1 MDSCQP
7 ENLAAAPIVLWRALP
22 GQGRTLP
29 LVRSNLPDVHPA
41 LGTHQ
46 ILFRL
51 LRSFPANL
59 LDLVVI
65 GVYFLATILVGWL
78 FRRKAHSPSEFFH
91 AARTLPTAVTAIAFL
106 AANCGALEIVG
117 IVSASAKYGAKT
129 LHFYWI
135 GAIPA
140 MLFLALCMMP
150 IYMRSRALTVPE
162 FLKLRFN
169 ESTRT
174 LNIVCCGIMMI
185 LVSGISLY
193 ALSQV
198 LRTFLGWS
206 FTQTTLTAAAIVFL
220 YVSLGGLSAT
230 MYNEVIQF
238 GLIILGIFPLVFF
251 ILRDF
256 HGWDGIASHL
266 QPSMRHTWVGLP
278 FASPHAYPMD
288 VLGISMGL
296 GFVLS
301 FGYWCTD
308 FVLIQRALAARTT
321 AGVIHTPLIA
331 AAVKIFFPVLLV
343 LPGLAA
349 AILFRTREGF
359 NYDQALPSLM
369 IRYYRHGLLGL
380 GITAILASLMS
391 GLAGNINALVTI
403 WIHDVYRA
411 IVAPNRS
418 DGHYVLMGRFS
429 TLAAILLSIATGY
442 LALSFNNL
450 MDYLQLLF
458 SLFNAPLL
466 ATFLLGMF
474 TTWATPKAGFWGLL
488 FGVVSSIAHNFAY
501 RMHWITYGSDMS
513 ANFYGAILAWASC
526 FLLTALLSAFTPA
539 RSREEL
545 ANLTCWTGTHQGI
558 RMPKTALALA
568 FVTFATCLFLSVVFR

>member
-1 MDSCQP
+1 MQS
-7 ENLAAAPIVLWRALP
+7 L
-22 GQGRTLP
+22 
-29 LVRSNLPDVHPA
+29 HP
-41 LGTHQ
+41 
-46 ILFRL
+46 
-51 LRSFPANL
+51 SS
-59 LDLVVI
+59 LDLTII
-65 GVYFLATILVGWL
+65 GGYFAATILVGWL
-78 FRRKAHSPSEFFH
+78 FRQKANSTSDFFH
-91 AARTLPTAVTAIAFL
+91 AARTLPTAITAIAFV

-140 MLFLALCMMP
+140 MLFLSLCMIP

-174 LNIVCCGIMMI
+174 LNIVCSGIMMI

-193 ALSQV
+193 ALAQV

-206 FTQTTLTAAAIVFL
+206 FTQTTLSAAAIVCV
-220 YVSLGGLSAT
+220 YVSLGGLTAT

-238 GLIILGIFPLVFF
+238 ALIVLGLLPLVFF

-256 HGWDGIASHL
+256 HGISGLASNL
-266 QPSMRHTWVGLP
+266 EPSMRHTWVGLP
-278 FASPHAYPMD
+278 LANPHAFPMD
-288 VLGISMGL
+288 VVGVSMGL

-321 AGVIHTPLIA
+321 DGVFNTPLFA
-331 AAVKIFFPVLLV
+331 AFVKLFFPALV
-343 LPGLAA
+343 VIPGLAA
-349 AILFRTREGF
+349 AALFSAKSEFR
-359 NYDQALPSLM
+359 YDQALPALM
-369 IRYYRHGLLGL
+369 MRYYRHGLLGF

-391 GLAGNINALVTI
+391 GLAGNINALTTI
-403 WIHDVYRA
+403 WTHDIYRA
-411 IVAPNRS
+411 SIAPERT
-418 DGHYVLMGRFS
+418 DRHYILMGRLF
-429 TLAAILLSIATGY
+429 TLVAILLSIGTAY
-442 LALSFNNL
+442 FALSFSNI

-466 ATFLLGMF
+466 ATFLVGMF

-488 FGVVSSIAHNFAY
+488 LGTLSSIAHNVAY
-501 RMHWITYGSDMS
+501 RMHWIRYGSDMN
-513 ANFYGAILAWASC
+513 ANFYGAILAFVSC
-526 FLLTALLSAFTPA
+526 FAITALLSFFTTA
-539 RSREEL
+539 KSHDEL
-545 ANLTCWTGTHQGI
+545 SNLTYWTATHRGI
-558 RMPKTALALA
+558 RIPKTSFMLASLAL
-568 FVTFATCLFLSVVFR
+568 VICIFLSILFR

>member
-1 MDSCQP
+1 M
-7 ENLAAAPIVLWRALP
+7 
-22 GQGRTLP
+22 
-29 LVRSNLPDVHPA
+29 
-41 LGTHQ
+41 
-46 ILFRL
+46 
-51 LRSFPANL
+51 RSFPPNSV
-59 LDLVVI
+59 DLAII
-65 GVYFLATILVGWL
+65 GVYFAATILVGWF
-78 FRRKAHSPSEFFH
+78 FRRKAHSSSEFFH

-150 IYMRSRALTVPE
+150 IYMQSRALTVPE

-169 ESTRT
+169 EATRT

-220 YVSLGGLSAT
+220 YVSLSGLTAT

-238 GLIILGIFPLVFF
+238 VLIILGLLPLVFF
-251 ILRDF
+251 ILHDF
-256 HGWDGIASHL
+256 HGLAGIASHL
-266 QPSMRHTWVGLP
+266 EPSMRHTWIGVP
-278 FASPHAYPMD
+278 FVSPHTSGMD
-288 VLGISMGL
+288 VFGISMGL

-308 FVLIQRALAARTT
+308 FVLIQRALAARSTT
-321 AGVIHTPLIA
+321 GVINTPLIA
-331 AAVKIFFPVLLV
+331 SAVKLFFPVLVV

-349 AILFRTREGF
+349 AVLFHSELGF
-359 NYDQALPSLM
+359 NYDQALPALM
-369 IRYYRHGLLGL
+369 MRYYRHGLLGF

-403 WIHDVYRA
+403 WTHDVYRA
-411 IVAPNRS
+411 TLAPNES
-418 DGHYVLMGRFS
+418 DDHYVAVGRLF
-429 TLAAILLSIATGY
+429 TLVAILLSIATAY

-488 FGVVSSIAHNFAY
+488 FGTLSSITHNFAY
-501 RMHWITYGSDMS
+501 RMHWITYGSDMT
-513 ANFYGAILAWASC
+513 ANFYGAIFAWTSC
-526 FLLTALLSAFTPA
+526 FLVTAFLSAFTPA
-539 RSREEL
+539 RSLEEL
-545 ANLTCWTGTHQGI
+545 AELTCWTVTHRGI
-558 RMPKTALALA
+558 RIPKASLFLA
-568 FVTFATCLFLSVVFR
+568 FAALVICLFLSIIFR

>member
-1 MDSCQP
+1 MHTLTPNSAD
-7 ENLAAAPIVLWRALP
+7 LA
-22 GQGRTLP
+22 
-29 LVRSNLPDVHPA
+29 
-41 LGTHQ
+41 
-46 ILFRL
+46 
-51 LRSFPANL
+51 
-59 LDLVVI
+59 VI
-65 GVYFLATILVGWL
+65 SLYFVATILVGWF
-78 FRRKAHSPSEFFH
+78 FRKKAQSSSEFFH
-91 AARTLPTAVTAIAFL
+91 AARTLPAAITSIAFL

-117 IVSASAKYGAKT
+117 IVSATAKYGAKT

-140 MLFLALCMMP
+140 MLFLALGMMP
-150 IYMRSRALTVPE
+150 IYMRSQALTVPE

-169 ESTRT
+169 EATRT
-174 LNIVCCGIMMI
+174 LNIICCGVMMI

-220 YVSLGGLSAT
+220 YVSLGGLTAT

-238 GLIILGIFPLVFF
+238 ALIILGLLPLVFF
-251 ILRDF
+251 ILHDF
-256 HGWDGIASHL
+256 HGLSGLALHL
-266 QPSMRHTWVGLP
+266 EPSMRHTWIGLP
-278 FASPHAYPMD
+278 AVDPHKSRMD
-288 VLGISMGL
+288 AFGIAMGL

-308 FVLIQRALAARTT
+308 FVLIQRALAARSTT
-321 AGVIHTPLIA
+321 GVINTPLIA
-331 AAVKIFFPVLLV
+331 AVVKLFFPVLVV

-349 AILFRTREGF
+349 AILFRSQPGF
-359 NYDQALPSLM
+359 NYDQSLPALML
-369 IRYYRHGLLGL
+369 RYYRHGLLGF

-403 WIHDVYRA
+403 WTHDVYRA
-411 IVAPNRS
+411 TLAPGKS
-418 DGHYVLMGRFS
+418 DGHYVLVGRLT
-429 TLAAILLSIATGY
+429 TLVAILLSITTAY
-442 LALSFNNL
+442 VALSFNNL

-488 FGVVSSIAHNFAY
+488 FGTLTSIAHNFAY

-513 ANFYGAILAWASC
+513 ANFYGAILAWTSC
-526 FLLTALLSAFTPA
+526 FLATTLLSAFTTA
-539 RSREEL
+539 KSREQL

-558 RMPKTALALA
+558 RLPRTALLLASLILAL
-568 FVTFATCLFLSVVFR
+568 CLFLSICFR

>member
-1 MDSCQP
+1 M
-7 ENLAAAPIVLWRALP
+7 IVLWRPSLSSVP
-22 GQGRTLP
+22 RN
-29 LVRSNLPDVHPA
+29 VPDVNPPM
-41 LGTHQ
+41 GTHR

-51 LRSFPANL
+51 LRSFPPNL
-59 LDLVVI
+59 ADLTVI

-78 FRRKAHSPSEFFH
+78 FRRKAHSSSEFFH
-91 AARTLPTAVTAIAFL
+91 AARALPTAVTAIAFL

-117 IVSASAKYGAKT
+117 IASASAKYGAKT

-140 MLFLALCMMP
+140 MLFLALGMMP
-150 IYMRSRALTVPE
+150 IYMRSGALTVPE

-174 LNIVCCGIMMI
+174 LNIICCGIMMI

-230 MYNEVIQF
+230 IYNEVIQF
-238 GLIILGIFPLVFF
+238 ALIILGIFPLVFF
-251 ILRDF
+251 ILSDF
-256 HGWDGIASHL
+256 HGLGGVVSHL
-266 QPSMRHTWVGLP
+266 QSSMRHTWAGVPL
-278 FASPHAYPMD
+278 ASPHAYPMD
-288 VLGISMGL
+288 VVGISMGL

-321 AGVIHTPLIA
+321 AGVITTPLIA
-331 AAVKIFFPVLLV
+331 AAVKIFFPVLVV

-349 AILFRTREGF
+349 AILFRAQPGF
-359 NYDQALPSLM
+359 NYDQALPALM
-369 IRYYRHGLLGL
+369 IHYYRHGLLGL

-403 WIHDVYRA
+403 WIHDVYR
-411 IVAPNRS
+411 VLAPNRS

-488 FGVVSSIAHNFAY
+488 LGVLSSIAHNFAY

-513 ANFYGAILAWASC
+513 ANFYGAILACTSC
-526 FLLTALLSAFTPA
+526 FLVTALLSAFTAAKP
-539 RSREEL
+539 REEL
-545 ANLTCWTGTHQGI
+545 VNLTCWTGTHQGV
-558 RMPKTALALA
+558 RMPNAALVLA
-568 FVTFATCLFLSVVFR
+568 CGTFATFLLLSVVFR

>member
-1 MDSCQP
+1 MT
-7 ENLAAAPIVLWRALP
+7 V
-22 GQGRTLP
+22 
-29 LVRSNLPDVHPA
+29 
-41 LGTHQ
+41 
-46 ILFRL
+46 
-51 LRSFPANL
+51 
-59 LDLVVI
+59 
-65 GVYFLATILVGWL
+65 GVYFFTTLVVGWL
-78 FRRKAHSPSEFFH
+78 FRRKAQSSSEFFH
-91 AARTLPTAVTAIAFL
+91 AARTLPTAITAIAFL

-117 IVSASAKYGAKT
+117 IVSASAKYGAET

-140 MLFLALCMMP
+140 MVFVALCMMP

-169 ESTRT
+169 EATRT
-174 LNIVCCGIMMI
+174 LNVICCGIMMI

-220 YVSLGGLSAT
+220 YVSLGGLTAT

-238 GLIILGIFPLVFF
+238 GLIILGLLPLVFF

-256 HGWDGIASHL
+256 HGLGAILSQL

-278 FASPHAYPMD
+278 IASPHVARMD
-288 VLGISMGL
+288 VVGITMGL

-308 FVLIQRALAARTT
+308 FVLIQRALAARST
-321 AGVIHTPLIA
+321 AGVINTPLIA
-331 AAVKIFFPVLLV
+331 ATVKIFFPVLVV

-349 AILFRTREGF
+349 AVLFRPQLEF
-359 NYDQALPSLM
+359 NYDQALPVLM
-369 IRYYRHGLLGL
+369 MRYYRHGLLGF
-380 GITAILASLMS
+380 GITAILASLMA

-403 WIHDVYRA
+403 WTHDVYRA
-411 IVAPNRS
+411 TLAPGKS
-418 DGHYVLMGRFS
+418 DDHYVLAGRIS
-429 TLAAILLSIATGY
+429 TLAAILLSIATAY
-442 LALSFNNL
+442 LALSFNDL

-488 FGVVSSIAHNFAY
+488 FGTLASIAHNFAY
-501 RMHWITYGSDMS
+501 RLHWITYGSDMS
-513 ANFYGAILAWASC
+513 ANFYGAILAWTSC
-526 FLLTALLSAFTPA
+526 FLVTALLSAITPA
-539 RSREEL
+539 KPHEEL
-545 ANLTCWTGTHQGI
+545 ADLTCWTGTRGSI
-558 RMPKTALALA
+558 RIPRTTVFHALIILA
-568 FVTFATCLFLSVVFR
+568 ICLCLSIVFR